1 MRLVPDYETNGFT
14 WCDDGDDYELLNKQR
29 HSVVASTIGFE
40 PVSLGSSPSVS
51 YYKGLVS
58 LRLIPNQLA

>member
-14 WCDDGDDYELLNKQR
+14 WCDDGEDYELLNKQR

-51 YYKGLVS
+51 YYIKP
-58 LRLIPNQLA
+58 R